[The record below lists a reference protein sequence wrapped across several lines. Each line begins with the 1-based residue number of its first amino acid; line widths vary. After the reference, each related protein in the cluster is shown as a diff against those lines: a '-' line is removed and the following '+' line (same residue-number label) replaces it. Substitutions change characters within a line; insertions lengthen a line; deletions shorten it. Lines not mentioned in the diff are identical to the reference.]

1 MLSEVEIKWV
11 PVRTASKLL
20 GVSMKRV
27 YQLIEEGS
35 VTSRKVD
42 CTVLVSVRSLVRRQ
56 LELPGVRDVAG

>member
-1 MLSEVEIKWV
+1 MLSELEIKWV

-35 VTSRKVD
+35 LMSRKVD
-42 CTVLVSVRSLVRRQ
+42 CTVLVSLRSVAARQ
-56 LELPGVRDVAG
+56 LELPGVRDARR